1 MIFARIGHGS
11 CYYCWNEIFA
21 GVYLII
27 PRDIYSVAQW
37 VKTVFWF
44 SIVVFCTSQVLRNTL
59 KIVRKIEE
67 TSPQVHMQY
76 EMRVHTTLDIIS
88 ILTRK
93 YVDKMTP

>member
-1 MIFARIGHGS
+1 MW
-11 CYYCWNEIFA
+11 C
-21 GVYLII
+21 
-27 PRDIYSVAQW
+27 
-37 VKTVFWF
+37 F
-44 SIVVFCTSQVLRNTL
+44 SELFSTQENFGRKRLCDSQIRRNKLWSQVLRITL

>member
-1 MIFARIGHGS
+1 MDKFDYPS
-11 CYYCWNEIFA
+11 
-21 GVYLII
+21 LISI
-27 PRDIYSVAQW
+27 CSVAQW